1 MSEYIG
7 GRSVRPCQGQDV
19 WPRTFESCT
28 WKSVARGKF
37 CGARAESAAALV
49 KVACDAAGI
58 GAKCVPAV
66 GKERSQ

>member
-1 MSEYIG
+1 MSG
-7 GRSVRPCQGQDV
+7 HVRAQ
-19 WPRTFESCT
+19 TFESCA
-28 WKSVARGKF
+28 WKSVARGNF

-58 GAKCVPAV
+58 GAECAPAV